1 MITVEAGQPAPKLT
15 PHPRRAAW
23 HPLRALRAIPLRSRV
38 LLKLAFYTSIP
49 FLALSLLLLVMSFRV
64 AERDVLSD
72 TTRDLD
78 RIAEAYNLQLN
89 GLVQRSTL
97 VMSNILVNGLV
108 RQQFFIDLPHAQFDV
123 YLIYLINRGLEA
135 METGI
140 DKPSVDTSCITLY
153 LEGYAGYRG
162 RYLESLDALSDR
174 DRPAAGGAATDM
186 WWRYTR
192 RADEQ
197 HLFVS
202 FYRNVE
208 TITGM
213 DSVLEFRMPYQ
224 SLRRVFE
231 SFVPPREGVL
241 AHLDEAGDVIS
252 VVPDAAPPSA
262 AGATRHRLVSSNRMM
277 DGSRIELRLP
287 VSAIWRRL
295 RTMLVLVA
303 VGLAALVAGLL
314 YAVSRTARQ
323 ITDRVTAFSR
333 LLARDT
339 SILSRS
345 GAAAAGIPARQRDE
359 LDVLEQAIAS
369 LVDELGQAHR
379 DVVEAQASRNLVEL
393 ELLQSRMNPHLLYNS
408 LGVLKWSAMRAHDA
422 RSLDIIEALT
432 AYYRWA
438 LARGENLTTVQ
449 EELDGVSQ
457 YLRIVNLTH
466 ADPYKL
472 VLAVDAETLSLRILK
487 HTLQPF
493 VENAVLHGLKGRE
506 GKGVIEVSGRRHDG
520 DLLFTVT
527 DNGYGMPPETIAKI
541 MSMSYT
547 SRYGGYG
554 MKNSMR
560 RLRSYYGDGYG
571 ISIESEEGKGTT
583 IRIRVRAESN
593 HGRGAADA

>member
-1 MITVEAGQPAPKLT
+1 MEAGQPSPNTAPR
-15 PHPRRAAW
+15 PRRVAW
-23 HPLRALRAIPLRSRV
+23 HPLRTLRAIPLRSRV
-38 LLKLAFYTSIP
+38 LLKLAFLTSIP
-49 FLALSLLLLVMSFRV
+49 FLALSLVVLVMSFRV
-64 AERDVLSD
+64 AERDVVSA

-78 RIAEAYNLQLN
+78 RLAEAYNLQLN

-108 RQQFFIDLPHAQFDV
+108 RQQFFMDLPHAQFDV

-153 LEGYAGYRG
+153 LEGYVGYRG
-162 RYLESLDALSDR
+162 RYLESLDALSAR
-174 DRPAAGGAATDM
+174 DRPAAGGAAAEM
-186 WWRYTR
+186 WWRYTQR
-192 RADEQ
+192 TGEQ

-208 TITGM
+208 TITGI

-231 SFVPPREGVL
+231 SFTPPRGGGL
-241 AHLDEAGDVIS
+241 AHLDDTGGIIS
-252 VVPDAAPPSA
+252 RVPDNGVARRGGVAA
-262 AGATRHRLVSSNRMM
+262 RHRLVSTNRMI
-277 DGSRIELRLP
+277 DGSRLELRLP
-287 VSAIWRRL
+287 FAAIWRRL
-295 RTMLVLVA
+295 RTMLALVA
-303 VGLAALVAGLL
+303 VGIAALVAGLIT
-314 YAVSRTARQ
+314 AVSRTARQ

-333 LLARDT
+333 LLARDP

-345 GAAAAGIPARQRDE
+345 GTAAAGIPDRQRDE
-359 LDVLEQAIAS
+359 LDALEQAIAS

-408 LGVLKWSAMRAHDA
+408 LGVLKWSALRANDA

-472 VLAVDAETLSLRILK
+472 VLDVDADTLSLGILK

-506 GKGVIEVSGRRHDG
+506 GEGVIEVRGRRHDG
-520 DLLFTVT
+520 DLEFTVT
-527 DNGYGMPPETIAKI
+527 DNGYGMPADTVEKI
-541 MSMSYT
+541 LNMSYT
-547 SRYGGYG
+547 SKYGGFG
-554 MKNSMR
+554 MKNSLR
-560 RLRSYYGDGYG
+560 RLRSYYGEGYG
-571 ISIESEEGKGTT
+571 IDIESAEGKGTT
-583 IRIRVRAESN
+583 VRIRVRAESKR
-593 HGRGAADA
+593 GRGGVDA